1 MVPISSLSR
10 KDEETLVFLR
20 TDVCA
25 ETVRETGTQA
35 QRDTGSRESWSGFKY
50 QLSQFFG
57 GVLLGW
63 TLDFPDS
70 VLPSVEMK
78 KSYAYFCFIYFVR
91 KWAEMIYD

>member
-35 QRDTGSRESWSGFKY
+35 QRDTGSRES
-50 QLSQFFG
+50 
-57 GVLLGW
+57 
-63 TLDFPDS
+63 
-70 VLPSVEMK
+70 
-78 KSYAYFCFIYFVR
+78 
-91 KWAEMIYD
+91 